1 MNDQQAHYKN
11 AVIEPIEIMRQMF
24 TKEEYRGF
32 LKGNILKYRMR
43 LGNKQGVDI
52 NEDFEKIRQYEKWL
66 KELERENEHDTV

>member
-1 MNDQQAHYKN
+1 MNDPQTHYKN
-11 AVIEPIEIMRQMF
+11 AVVEPIEIMRQMF

-43 LGNKQGVDI
+43 LGNKQGADI

>member
-1 MNDQQAHYKN
+1 MTELILYLGRKN
-11 AVIEPIEIMRQMF
+11 AVIEPIKIMQQMF
-24 TKEEYRGF
+24 TIEEYRGF

-66 KELERENEHDTV
+66 KELEKEN

>member
-11 AVIEPIEIMRQMF
+11 AVIEPIKIMQQMF
-24 TKEEYRGF
+24 TIEEYRGF

-66 KELERENEHDTV
+66 KELEKEN